1 MKEHPLPE
9 GKRAE
14 EPLQQGKETKKEK
27 ERPASSAAGRRKT
40 HDGYVG
46 LGSDSSS
53 SSTLPSP
60 SPSKNG
66 QPLRQGTP
74 ATPREKGSLG
84 GGGKGKPLEQGQ
96 KKLNLQPRQKAKVLC
111 LDWHNV
117 FQIQEGWKDVV
128 PDRHINK
135 IWDLQAEKWEIHL
148 ISFCGQKRARRWRIK
163 WASVRCIRER
173 CGPWGKAAW
182 AKYLGCS
189 VVMDDNRHIL
199 EEALQEGM
207 DVLPVT
213 TWHEKNL
220 WYWGKPF
227 DSFPEAVDHLLMM
240 DGHA

>member
-1 MKEHPLPE
+1 MVLQAK
-9 GKRAE
+9 GQ
-14 EPLQQGKETKKEK
+14 PLQQGQVQL
-27 ERPASSAAGRRKT
+27 
-40 HDGYVG
+40 D
-46 LGSDSSS
+46 
-53 SSTLPSP
+53 
-60 SPSKNG
+60 
-66 QPLRQGTP
+66 PLREG
-74 ATPREKGSLG
+74 RKGS
-84 GGGKGKPLEQGQ
+84 K
-96 KKLNLQPRQKAKVLC
+96 RVLC

-117 FQIQEGWKDVV
+117 FQIKEGWKDVV
-128 PDRHINK
+128 PGRHINK
-135 IWDLQAEKWEIHL
+135 IWDLQAEQWEIHL
-148 ISFCGQKRARRWRIK
+148 ISFCGQKRAQEVEDWARSLPIK

-213 TWHEKNL
+213 TWHEKHL

-240 DGHA
+240 DAALATRATAHTPCNKGGPEQQVLVRRTKQAPSPCDKDQTSPKPL